1 MINKEGKLHPAFYRA
16 LKLTPEQREANL
28 RKSPYYDLNKKYE
41 QRTEE
46 RNAARLKEF
55 YKAETEHQAKLIAE
69 TKAKIAEI
77 QKAIQ
82 ATDAQIASI
91 RAKIKAA
98 EHKTLMKNIRANAA
112 IREFT
117 ASLKGSPVAP
127 VAAPVAP
134 APTKTAADALQE
146 LINKRYRLK

>member
-98 EHKTLMKNIRANAA
+98 EHAKFMKTLRANAA

-117 ASLKGSPVAP
+117 ASLKGAPTVPVTAP
-127 VAAPVAP
+127 AAPV
-134 APTKTAADALQE
+134 PTKSAADVLQDM
-146 LINKRYRLK
+146 INKKYRLK